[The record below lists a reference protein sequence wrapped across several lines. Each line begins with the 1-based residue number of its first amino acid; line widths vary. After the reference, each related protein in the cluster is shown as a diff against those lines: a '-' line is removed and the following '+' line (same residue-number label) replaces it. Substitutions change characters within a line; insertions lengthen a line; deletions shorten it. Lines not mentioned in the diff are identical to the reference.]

1 MRAAIDELTVRWETR
16 GETTAPGQGGV
27 AGAVRPAGGTYDGA
41 PAWRSQVFVERDTGG
56 TGGADGVGR
65 TGGAGRTGKRRA
77 TRYERFTTRMVL
89 VSSVL
94 MLAVTAGL
102 HVFNYSLETKT
113 SSTSGTHGGFYKDG
127 E

>member
-16 GETTAPGQGGV
+16 GEMTAPGQGGV
-27 AGAVRPAGGTYDGA
+27 AGAARPAGGTYDGA
-41 PAWRSQVFVERDTGG
+41 PAWRSQVFVERDTGSAG
-56 TGGADGVGR
+56 SA
-65 TGGAGRTGKRRA
+65 GGAGRTGKRRA